1 MTSLASNN
9 VEQVIEK
16 AAFSDVCCEA
26 SYSSKKIKKF
36 ACCISALIKAFDQY
50 TLNPEMRGMAGTVEA
65 VSQFYSNENGVSK
78 ISVKLQE
85 CYNFMVSMSS
95 LLYFTEQ
102 GSEVHSSNGE
112 ITKVLKQMLR
122 GINAYLSAFDGIR
135 NEPYYNY
142 MVTEGQFRLEEDPNA
157 FDCIY
162 QADANLAS
170 AIMKAKRQCEE
181 LLKK

>member
-1 MTSLASNN
+1 LASNN

-16 AAFSDVCCEA
+16 AAFINVCSDA
-26 SYSSKKIKKF
+26 SYNSKKIKKF

-50 TLNPEMRGMAGTVEA
+50 TLNPEMRDMASTVES
-65 VSQFYSNENGVSK
+65 VSQFYSSENGVSK

-95 LLYFTEQ
+95 LLYFSEQ
-102 GSEVHSSNGE
+102 GNEVHSSNSE

-122 GINAYLSAFDGIR
+122 GINAYLSAFDGMR

-142 MVTEGQFRLEEDPNA
+142 MITEGQFKLEEDPNA

-162 QADANLAS
+162 QADADLAT
-170 AIMKAKRQCEE
+170 AIMKAKRHCEE
-181 LLKK
+181 LLDK